1 MAFPIEIALENQHGR
16 QPVPNRPTP
25 IAAHTALQEHP
36 FCRHTGQPLVPGRHR
51 QVERRLERVDKGQ
64 HLLGLATRLAIKLE
78 REANDYLPDLFFG
91 DKPGERLQVLAET
104 FALEGRS
111 TLGRQPQVIA
121 EGQPDRPIPN
131 VQGENSREVL

>member
-1 MAFPIEIALENQHGR
+1 MHVRVLEAPPRYALCERLYEKELGR
-16 QPVPNRPTP
+16 
-25 IAAHTALQEHP
+25 L
-36 FCRHTGQPLVPGRHR
+36 
-51 QVERRLERVDKGQ
+51 DKGQ

-91 DKPGERLQVLAET
+91 DKAGERLQVLAET